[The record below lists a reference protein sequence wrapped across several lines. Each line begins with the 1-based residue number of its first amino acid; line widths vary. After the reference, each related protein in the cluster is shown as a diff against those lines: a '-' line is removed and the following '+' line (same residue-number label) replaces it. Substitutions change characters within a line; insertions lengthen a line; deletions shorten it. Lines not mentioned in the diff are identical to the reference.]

1 VSSDLLLAGGFVVV
15 WFLLQYVI
23 LPKLGVPT

>member
-1 VSSDLLLAGGFVVV
+1 MSDAAVIVLFVIGWV
-15 WFLLQYVI
+15 LLQRVL

>member
-1 VSSDLLLAGGFVVV
+1 MPDWLSILLIIAA
-15 WFLLQYVI
+15 WMILQRVL

>member
-1 VSSDLLLAGGFVVV
+1 MSDLAILLLFIVGWV
-15 WFLLQYVI
+15 LLQRVV

>member
-1 VSSDLLLAGGFVVV
+1 MSPDFLLAGGFVVV
-15 WFLLQYVI
+15 WILLQYVI

>member
-1 VSSDLLLAGGFVVV
+1 MSDYFLVVMFIV
-15 WFLLQYVI
+15 GWIVLQRVV

>member
-1 VSSDLLLAGGFVVV
+1 MSPDLLMMGGFVVV
-15 WFLLQYVI
+15 WVLLQYVI

>member
-1 VSSDLLLAGGFVVV
+1 MSDLVILLLFIVG
-15 WFLLQYVI
+15 WFLLQRVV

>member
-1 VSSDLLLAGGFVVV
+1 MSDLAILLLFIVGWV
-15 WFLLQYVI
+15 LLQRVI

>member
-1 VSSDLLLAGGFVVV
+1 MSSDLLLVGGFVVV
-15 WFLLQYVI
+15 WVLLQYVV

>member
-1 VSSDLLLAGGFVVV
+1 MNDLAILLLFIVGWV
-15 WFLLQYVI
+15 LLQRVI

>member
-1 VSSDLLLAGGFVVV
+1 MPDGLSILLFIVAWLI
-15 WFLLQYVI
+15 LQRVI